1 MPDGDAYG
9 SPVDVVPDDLAADLM
24 ARHVEV
30 QTLAELLGTEH
41 QRGTPIPALYNIFYK
56 FIQNPSTVS
65 VETFKRMIDTD
76 ETIGSGVDFLTSCLL
91 ARLGAYQH
99 DDPIVTKFV
108 KMAFEDVEGGF
119 ADACKDL
126 LSASWAGFG
135 VSETVWANKPQG
147 FVPQKLVPLP
157 PATILFETAR
167 TGEVTPDGI
176 LQYQRNYN
184 PIGLANGASFFAGL
198 MNASPGFIPNRPD
211 PMAKFGD
218 MPFPLRSANTF
229 NYLSIRIPVV
239 KCIHFAWNSQGRFGN
254 PYGRSLLRRAYN
266 WWVQKWAYCQM
277 MGVGL
282 DRKGTPLLVVFA
294 DPNATMQDARVYASG
309 AKPDRNSSKRA
320 PAAAAE
326 AFRNIHNDTVVVL
339 PGMKDKTFSVQPV
352 DMTGSAAD
360 FIEAIRL
367 CNTLMMRALL
377 IPALIFTSGD
387 GAGSYSLG
395 QEHAKTFDKI
405 LDGYLEGFK
414 RVLLDQ
420 LVKPILAFNFPK
432 AVWTEKGLG
441 GFARREL
448 TVDERQK
455 EAELFTVAI
464 DKGIV
469 DTDDLADLNK
479 MREAMGFEPRDT
491 PIPKKAPAF
500 SPFGLGE
507 ELDENGQAVQPVDG
521 EQAEGNAGGRPG
533 ALRPDGA
540 GGGAASQGANGGGA
554 QAADAR

>member
-1 MPDGDAYG
+1 MPDGGSYG
-9 SPVDVVPDDLAADLM
+9 SPVDVVPDELAADLM

-41 QRGTPIPALYNIFYK
+41 QRGTPIPALYNIYK

-76 ETIGSGVDFLTSCLL
+76 ETLGSGVDFLTSCLL

-99 DDPIVTKFV
+99 DDPEVTRFV
-108 KMAFEDVEGGF
+108 SMALEDIEGGF

-126 LSASWAGFG
+126 LSAAWAGFA

-157 PATILFETAR
+157 PSTVLFETAR
-167 TGEVTPDGI
+167 TGELTPDGI

-184 PIGLANGASFFAGL
+184 PLALSNGLGFFNTAG
-198 MNASPGFIPNRPD
+198 SGFIPNRPD
-211 PMAKFGD
+211 PLAKFGD
-218 MPFPLRSANTF
+218 MAFPLRSANTF
-229 NYLSIRIPVV
+229 NYMSIRIPVV
-239 KCIHFAWNSQGRFGN
+239 KCVHFAWNSQGRFGN
-254 PYGRSLLRRAYN
+254 PYGRAMLRRAYN

-282 DRKGTPLLVVFA
+282 DRKGTPLLVVYA
-294 DPNATMQDARVYASG
+294 DPNATMQNAANYASG
-309 AKPDRNSSKRA
+309 AKPDRNSAMRA
-320 PAAAAE
+320 PAAAVE
-326 AFRNIHNDTVVVL
+326 AFRNIHNDTVIVL
-339 PGMKDKTFSVQPV
+339 PGMKAKTFDVEPI
-352 DMTGSAAD
+352 DMTGNATD

-414 RVLLDQ
+414 RTILDQ
-420 LVKPILAFNFPK
+420 LVKPLIAFNFPK
-432 AVWTEKGLG
+432 TVWLEKGLG
-441 GFARREL
+441 SFARREL

-455 EAELFTVAI
+455 EAELFASGI
-464 DKGIV
+464 DKGWI
-469 DTDDLADLNK
+469 DTDDLSDLNK
-479 MREAMGFEPRDT
+479 MREAAGFEPRT
-491 PIPKKAPAF
+491 APIVKKAPAF

-507 ELDENGQAVQPVDG
+507 ETDENGAPVQPADG
-521 EQAEGNAGGRPG
+521 EQADPAAAKGNG
-533 ALRPDGA
+533 ADRPDGPQRRADPRGAA
-540 GGGAASQGANGGGA
+540 GGAGAEATNAG
-554 QAADAR
+554 